1 MLLWL
6 VHANITDPEEKFKII
21 YQVLQK
27 IKIELLYNSEIP
39 TLGYMSKRTESV
51 VTKRYLYIHIHSSV
65 IRNSEMV
72 EAS

>member
-39 TLGYMSKRTESV
+39 LWGICPKELKVWSPRDICTSIFTAVLFAIVKW
-51 VTKRYLYIHIHSSV
+51 
-65 IRNSEMV
+65 
-72 EAS
+72 